1 MNGYK
6 LSAKAAAAERRYA
19 MQAMP
24 PRKKDITEWRSP
36 DRIGYEDRDNF
47 VTNRVTLADWNDRA
61 GGNALGLSAVWG
73 CVNLLAGTIASL
85 PLKVMRRGDDGVEK
99 PAPEHPLYWILHDSP
114 NFDQTNVDFWEFMC
128 TAIELQGNAYAEIER
143 RADGFVVSL
152 TPIRPDLVR
161 VKRVDGDLEY
171 RWSDD
176 GEEYVRDQLNIL
188 HIRGFAG
195 SPTGG
200 ISTLSACG
208 STFGS
213 AISANTAA
221 TSMFRNGVSSSGAVE
236 SDTAF
241 TGEQRKVLKSHLAE
255 EHQGAVNAGRPMLL
269 DNGLKWTQISLSPE
283 DAQMLETRRFG
294 IEEICRI
301 FGVPPHMIGHTDGNT
316 SLGSSIS
323 EQTLGFVKF
332 TLRRR
337 LKRIETALQKQLLSR
352 EELRQG
358 YTIAFNLE
366 GLLRADSKGRA
377 EFYDVMQQFMTKN
390 EIRALEG
397 LPPIAGG
404 DVLMA
409 QMQDVPLSEALRNRS
424 EDAA

>member
-19 MQAMP
+19 TQAMP
-24 PRKKDITEWRSP
+24 MRTKDVVEWRSP
-36 DRIGYEDRDNF
+36 DRVGYQDRDNF
-47 VTNRVTLADWNDRA
+47 VTNRVSLQEWNDRPS
-61 GGNALGLSAVWG
+61 GNALGLSAVWG

-85 PLKVMRRGDDGVEK
+85 PLKVTRTVDGVET
-99 PAPEHPLYWILHDSP
+99 PAPDHPLYWILHDSP
-114 NFDQTNVDFWEFMC
+114 NFDQTSVDFWEFMC
-128 TAIELQGNAYAEIER
+128 AGIELQGNAYAEIER
-143 RADGFVVSL
+143 RGDGFIVSL
-152 TPIRPDLVR
+152 TPIRPDLVK
-161 VKRVDGDLEY
+161 VKRVDGDLQY
-171 RWSDD
+171 RWTLD
-176 GEEYVRDQLNIL
+176 GEEYVRDQLNVL

-208 STFGS
+208 ATFGS
-213 AISANTAA
+213 ALSLNTAA
-221 TSMFRNGVSSSGAVE
+221 GNMFSNGATPSGVL
-236 SDTAF
+236 STDKTLTA
-241 TGEQRKVLKSHLAE
+241 EQRKEAE
-255 EHQGAVNAGRPMLL
+255 RLLTEKFVGAMNAGRPMLL
-269 DNGLKWTQISLSPE
+269 DNAVKWEQITISPE
-283 DAQMLETRRFG
+283 DAQMLESRKFG

-316 SLGSSIS
+316 SLGTSIS

-358 YTIAFNLE
+358 YRIAFNLE

-397 LPPIAGG
+397 LPPIEGG

-409 QMQDVPLSEALRNRS
+409 QMQDVPLADVLQNRTG
-424 EDAA
+424 DQP

>member
-1 MNGYK
+1 MSWLKKILGI
-6 LSAKAAAAERRYA
+6 E
-19 MQAMP
+19 MDGT
-24 PRKKDITEWRSP
+24 KDIQPWRSAASF
-36 DRIGYEDRDNF
+36 EDRDNF
-47 VTNRVTLADWNDRA
+47 VTNRVTLADFNDRT

-85 PLKVMRRGDDGVEK
+85 PLKVTRTVDGVEA
-99 PAPEHPLYWILHDSP
+99 PAPDHPLYWVLHDSP

-128 TAIELQGNAYAEIER
+128 AGIELQGNAYAEIER
-143 RADGFVVSL
+143 RSNGFIVSL
-152 TPIRPDLVR
+152 TPIRPDLVK
-161 VKRVDGDLEY
+161 VKRVDGDLQY
-171 RWSDD
+171 RWTVE
-176 GEEYVRDQLNIL
+176 GVEYVRDQRDVL

-200 ISTLSACG
+200 ISTLSAC
-208 STFGS
+208 SATFGS
-213 AISANTAA
+213 ALSLNTAA
-221 TSMFRNGVSSSGAVE
+221 GNMFSNGATPSGVL
-236 SDTAF
+236 STDKTLSP
-241 TGEQRKVLKSHLAE
+241 EQRQLAE
-255 EHQGAVNAGRPMLL
+255 KLLNEKFVGAMNAGRPMLL
-269 DNGLKWTQISLSPE
+269 DNAVKWEQITISPE
-283 DAQMLETRRFG
+283 DAQMLQSRKFG

-337 LKRIETALQKQLLSR
+337 LKRIETALQKQLLTR
-352 EELRQG
+352 EEMRQG
-358 YTIAFNLE
+358 YAISFNLE
-366 GLLRADSKGRA
+366 GLLRADSAGRA
-377 EFYDVMQQFMTKN
+377 AFYDIMQQFMTKN

-397 LPPIAGG
+397 LPPTAGG

-409 QMQDVPLSEALRNRS
+409 QMQDVPLSEALRNRN

>member
-1 MNGYK
+1 MPTR
-6 LSAKAAAAERRYA
+6 AKE
-19 MQAMP
+19 
-24 PRKKDITEWRSP
+24 ITPWRANAVAYS
-36 DRIGYEDRDNF
+36 DRDNF
-47 VTNRVTLADWNDRA
+47 VTNRVTLAEWNDRT

-85 PLKVMRRGDDGVEK
+85 PLKVMRRGADGVEV

-128 TAIELQGNAYAEIER
+128 AGIELQGNAYAEIER
-143 RADGFVVSL
+143 RADGFIVSL

-161 VKRVDGDLEY
+161 VKRVDGALEY
-171 RWSDD
+171 RWTVD
-176 GEEYVRDQLNIL
+176 GVEYVRDQLEVL

-200 ISTLSACG
+200 MSTLAACG
-208 STFGS
+208 ATFGS
-213 AISANTAA
+213 ALSLNTAA
-221 TSMFRNGVSSSGAVE
+221 GNMFSNGATPSGVL
-236 SDTAF
+236 STDKTLTAD
-241 TGEQRKVLKSHLAE
+241 QRKEAE
-255 EHQGAVNAGRPMLL
+255 RLLTEKFVGAMNAGRPMLL
-269 DNGLKWTQISLSPE
+269 DNAVKWEQITISPE
-283 DAQMLETRRFG
+283 DAQMLESRKFG

-301 FGVPPHMIGHTDGNT
+301 FGVPPHMIGHTEGNT

-352 EELRQG
+352 DELKQG
-358 YTIAFNLE
+358 YAISFNLE
-366 GLLRADSKGRA
+366 GLLRADSAGRA
-377 EFYDVMQQFMTKN
+377 EFYDIMQQFMTKN

-397 LPPIAGG
+397 LPPIEGG

-409 QMQDVPLSEALRNRS
+409 QMQDVPLAEALRNRS